1 MISIDYGVMW
11 QLMGANKDTKL
22 LWRLGHFIYAN
33 GCRKDFELAITD
45 MYLRGKMS
53 DTDCEVLRELIS
65 DNGIEPGLLTPRLNL
80 ITTLINKINGIT
92 I

>member
-1 MISIDYGVMW
+1 MIDIDYFSMW
-11 QLMGANKDTKL
+11 QLTGSGKDSKL
-22 LWRLGHFIYAN
+22 LWRLGHYIYVN
-33 GCRKDFELAITD
+33 GCRRDFELAITD

-53 DTDCEVLRELIS
+53 DSDCEYLRGIVS

-92 I
+92 N